1 MISSSGF
8 LFMNC
13 RNSANF
19 SSYRFLVDSSLVF
32 ASSSCQYFRAV
43 DEGYNDLMLDVADL
57 LLCVVSGWV
66 VVGLVCWT

>member
-19 SSYRFLVDSSLVF
+19 SSYRVLVDSSVVF
-32 ASSSCQYFRAV
+32 VSSLCQYSRAG
-43 DEGYNDLMLDVADL
+43 DEVCKDLMLDVADL

-66 VVGLVCWT
+66 VVGLVCWS